1 MYTNF
6 NGKWPISKKTDLEVS
21 NKDIRKP
28 PYLFHK
34 IPKTLIYPEVKYLC
48 RVDNKIGKNN
58 VSWT

>member
-48 RVDNKIGKNN
+48 RVDNKIG
-58 VSWT
+58 